1 MNVNSAFNVGV
12 QGLNSASQGVE
23 KASLDIS
30 RATTESQQA
39 ESQVLKSAPP
49 EAATGQAPARV
60 DEAVVNLRVEQFNA
74 QANTRTIQTADE
86 VLGTLIDVRV

>member
-1 MNVNSAFNVGV
+1 MNVNSAFNAGV

-30 RATTESQQA
+30 RATTESQQV
-39 ESQVLKSAPP
+39 ESQTLKAAPP
-49 EAATGQAPARV
+49 EAATGQAPVRV